1 MAGGMVIDYYYEFND
16 GATVFDQP
24 VRYGLQRGYHPE
36 EADQYQQML
45 HSHCYIQAK
54 KIWLENANGMIL
66 VRQDGRD
73 VHKKIDLKEMT
84 WIKLLA
90 REL

>member
-1 MAGGMVIDYYYEFND
+1 MAGGLVIDYYYEFAENIRL
-16 GATVFDQP
+16 FDQP

-36 EADQYQQML
+36 ESDQYQRML
-45 HSHCYIQAK
+45 HSHCYIQARR
-54 KIWLENANGMIL
+54 IWLENANGMVL
-66 VRQDGRD
+66 VRCNGRD
-73 VHKKIDLKEMT
+73 VHEQTDSREMT

>member
-1 MAGGMVIDYYYEFND
+1 MIDYYYEFPE
-16 GATVFDQP
+16 GTKLLDQP
-24 VRYGLQRGYHPE
+24 VQYGIQRGYHPE
-36 EADQYQQML
+36 ESDRYQQML

-66 VRQDGRD
+66 VRNNGRD
-73 VHKKIDLKEMT
+73 VHERIDPKEMT
-84 WIKLLA
+84 WLKLLA